1 MAESFRRHTKYG
13 AHHQQVKLSED
24 LDDFINY
31 TIEDLDHAGS
41 FNYCWYVNGNWYLR
55 NLGYAR
61 IGWLDRMFN
70 FSVRPTTILLVH
82 LSPTIRAGCLLTV
95 PVPIIAGFR
104 PQRSP
109 HQEPTLLRVPALGAS
124 VAQPA
129 GHMALRLR
137 PHRQTRTRGENV
149 KKHIYIADVSHS
161 TCSIWCLICDRGTY
175 EGGLGWRLLRCRGQC
190 KVCLSMA
197 FTITMLSSGVIEYHQ
212 QMVDAGKLR
221 HALEAINR
229 GTYYFIKAHTHPK
242 VLWVQVLTF
251 LLVFPLTYLRSPTQ
265 KLYSGETRNDQVGD
279 GDTDHYCWQRPEDMT
294 V

>member
-1 MAESFRRHTKYG
+1 M
-13 AHHQQVKLSED
+13 D
-24 LDDFINY
+24 LVF
-31 TIEDLDHAGS
+31 EKS
-41 FNYCWYVNGNWYLR
+41 R
-55 NLGYAR
+55 
-61 IGWLDRMFN
+61 
-70 FSVRPTTILLVH
+70 VRPTTILLVH

-104 PQRSP
+104 LQRSP

-149 KKHIYIADVSHS
+149 KKHIYIADVD
-161 TCSIWCLICDRGTY
+161 LV
-175 EGGLGWRLLRCRGQC
+175 GGYYDAGDNVKFG
-190 KVCLSMA
+190 LSMA

-229 GTYYFIKAHTHPK
+229 GTYYFIKAHTHPN

-265 KLYSGETRNDQVGD
+265 KLYAGETRNDQVGD

-294 V
+294 TSTTSKRVYKVDTENPGTEVAAETAAAMATATILFRETNPHYSHMLLHHARQRVGMQFN